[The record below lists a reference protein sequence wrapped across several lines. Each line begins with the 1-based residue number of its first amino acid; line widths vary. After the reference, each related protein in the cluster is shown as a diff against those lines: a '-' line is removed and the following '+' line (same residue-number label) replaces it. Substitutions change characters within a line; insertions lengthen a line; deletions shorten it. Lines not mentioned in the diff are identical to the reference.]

1 MSTRWAKCSAPD
13 SVGRQA
19 NSRTALP
26 SFFCFSVGLLSI
38 PPCCPAAPAFGA
50 LTRPG
55 QTSLRPFRNH
65 AVASAVRSLGSRSSN
80 FPSSFSKQ
88 SLPLRGLC
96 FFLVLPCGFVQMHRG
111 SSSRSLR
118 SISLFSRLP
127 TCVARLPA
135 VQRDVSQKS
144 RVIIPKNV
152 EQSGKT
158 RRLFPDYSA
167 VSRLFLRRRAAYP
180 RCILNLCEEGK
191 HRVPILC
198 INFAAFTLFPSAGK
212 LSGSTFRLHPY
223 SFHRPFYNKTHS
235 PRSLSQLSQNP
246 RPKIPTCSD
255 CPRTIL
261 YLISH
266 FKNFSL

>member
-1 MSTRWAKCSAPD
+1 MLPGVSRIRRPHTPGSNLPAPVLKRH
-13 SVGRQA
+13 SCV
-19 NSRTALP
+19 SRTLSRIPIEQLPLFFFKAKPATARALL
-26 SFFCFSVGLLSI
+26 FS
-38 PPCCPAAPAFGA
+38 CP
-50 LTRPG
+50 
-55 QTSLRPFRNH
+55 SLRVCSDAP
-65 AVASAVRSLGSRSSN
+65 
-80 FPSSFSKQ
+80 
-88 SLPLRGLC
+88 
-96 FFLVLPCGFVQMHRG
+96 G

-127 TCVARLPA
+127 TCVVHLPT

-198 INFAAFTLFPSAGK
+198 INFAAFSLFPSAGK
-212 LSGSTFRLHPY
+212 LSGSIFRLHPY
-223 SFHRPFYNKTHS
+223 SFHCPFYNKTHS
-235 PRSLSQLSQNP
+235 PRPLSQQSQNSQ
-246 RPKIPTCSD
+246 PKIPTCSD

>member
-1 MSTRWAKCSAPD
+1 MRA
-13 SVGRQA
+13 
-19 NSRTALP
+19 
-26 SFFCFSVGLLSI
+26 
-38 PPCCPAAPAFGA
+38 
-50 LTRPG
+50 
-55 QTSLRPFRNH
+55 
-65 AVASAVRSLGSRSSN
+65 LGSRSSH

-111 SSSRSLR
+111 CSSRSLR
-118 SISLFSRLP
+118 SNSLFS
-127 TCVARLPA
+127 RLPA

-180 RCILNLCEEGK
+180 RCIQNLCQEGK

-198 INFAAFTLFPSAGK
+198 INFAAFSPFRPRANYRWAHFVYILTAFIPH
-212 LSGSTFRLHPY
+212 STTKHI
-223 SFHRPFYNKTHS
+223 HRANCHNNFKI
-235 PRSLSQLSQNP
+235 QNQEYP
-246 RPKIPTCSD
+246 HVVIVRARYCI
-255 CPRTIL
+255 
-261 YLISH
+261 
-266 FKNFSL
+266 

>member
-19 NSRTALP
+19 NSLAALP
-26 SFFCFSVGLLSI
+26 HFSVPRSVCTATPLVARRLPHSALSHARGK
-38 PPCCPAAPAFGA
+38 PPCARFETAQLRQPCAPSDPDRATPPLFFKAKPATARALLFSCPSLRVCSDA
-50 LTRPG
+50 PG
-55 QTSLRPFRNH
+55 QF
-65 AVASAVRSLGSRSSN
+65 VAQSA
-80 FPSSFSKQ
+80 Q
-88 SLPLRGLC
+88 Y
-96 FFLVLPCGFVQMHRG
+96 
-111 SSSRSLR
+111 
-118 SISLFSRLP
+118 SLFSRLP
-127 TCVARLPA
+127 TCVVRLPA

-198 INFAAFTLFPSAGK
+198 INFAAFSLFPSAGK

-235 PRSLSQLSQNP
+235 PRSLS
-246 RPKIPTCSD
+246 
-255 CPRTIL
+255 
-261 YLISH
+261 
-266 FKNFSL
+266 

>member
-19 NSRTALP
+19 NSRAALP
-26 SFFCFSVGLLSI
+26 SFFCSSVGLLSI
-38 PPCCPAAPAFGA
+38 PLAARRLPHSVPSHARVEPPAPVLKRHSCVSRA
-50 LTRPG
+50 L
-55 QTSLRPFRNH
+55 
-65 AVASAVRSLGSRSSN
+65 SRIPIEQLPL
-80 FPSSFSKQ
+80 FFSKQ

-135 VQRDVSQKS
+135 VQRDVSKKS

-180 RCILNLCEEGK
+180 LYILNLCEEGK

-198 INFAAFTLFPSAGK
+198 INFAAFFPFRPRANYRGAHFVYI
-212 LSGSTFRLHPY
+212 LTAFTAHSTTKHI
-223 SFHRPFYNKTHS
+223 HRAHYHNYLKIH
-235 PRSLSQLSQNP
+235 NP
-246 RPKIPTCSD
+246 KYPHVVIVHARYCI
-255 CPRTIL
+255 
-261 YLISH
+261 
-266 FKNFSL
+266 

>member
-1 MSTRWAKCSAPD
+1 MRA
-13 SVGRQA
+13 
-19 NSRTALP
+19 
-26 SFFCFSVGLLSI
+26 
-38 PPCCPAAPAFGA
+38 
-50 LTRPG
+50 
-55 QTSLRPFRNH
+55 
-65 AVASAVRSLGSRSSN
+65 LGSRSSN

-111 SSSRSLR
+111 SSSSSLR

-127 TCVARLPA
+127 ACVARLPA

-152 EQSGKT
+152 EQSKKT

-180 RCILNLCEEGK
+180 RCILNLREEGK

-198 INFAAFTLFPSAGK
+198 INFAAFSPFRPRANYRRTHFVYILTAFIPH
-212 LSGSTFRLHPY
+212 STTKHI
-223 SFHRPFYNKTHS
+223 HRANSHNNFKI
-235 PRSLSQLSQNP
+235 QNQEYP
-246 RPKIPTCSD
+246 HVVIVRARYCI
-255 CPRTIL
+255 
-261 YLISH
+261 
-266 FKNFSL
+266 

>member
-1 MSTRWAKCSAPD
+1 
-13 SVGRQA
+13 
-19 NSRTALP
+19 
-26 SFFCFSVGLLSI
+26 
-38 PPCCPAAPAFGA
+38 
-50 LTRPG
+50 
-55 QTSLRPFRNH
+55 
-65 AVASAVRSLGSRSSN
+65 VRALGSRSSN

-118 SISLFSRLP
+118 SISLFSQLP
-127 TCVARLPA
+127 ACVARLQA

-198 INFAAFTLFPSAGK
+198 INFAAFSPFRPRANYWGAYFVYILTAFIAH
-212 LSGSTFRLHPY
+212 STTKHIHLALYHNNLKI
-223 SFHRPFYNKTHS
+223 H
-235 PRSLSQLSQNP
+235 NP
-246 RPKIPTCSD
+246 KYPHVVIVHARYCI
-255 CPRTIL
+255 
-261 YLISH
+261 
-266 FKNFSL
+266 